1 MKKIVALFFLFLL
14 FPAIAKA
21 HEGKEIR
28 YFSKEGCSY
37 CAKVEDYFT
46 RNNLYESFHITTY
59 EISNNKEYAKLL
71 NTLYDGAKILI
82 SERKVPVLFLDDKT
96 PVIGDKSII
105 SYFENLTEKGQNPN
119 QITSPQSTSLNLT
132 LPVVILG
139 ALVDAVNPCEFAV
152 LIILLSTT
160 AITIR
165 DKVALKSGLAFS
177 LAIFLSYSAMGLGL
191 YKALTLGSLPQFF
204 LKAIGILAVILG
216 LLNIKDYF
224 WYGKGILMEVPLSWR
239 PRLKALIRSVTSPL
253 GAFLVGFLVSLFLL
267 PCTSGP
273 YIVILGL
280 LAEKAT
286 RMQAVLYLL
295 LYNLIFVSPMVLISL
310 LVYFG
315 LSPEQ
320 IEKQRKKRLKTLHL
334 VAGILLLAMGFSVL
348 LGLL

>member
-1 MKKIVALFFLFLL
+1 MKQIITFLALLLL
-14 FPAIAKA
+14 FPAIVNAF
-21 HEGKEIR
+21 ESNEMR

-46 RNNLYESFHITTY
+46 RNNLYETFHITTY
-59 EISNNKEYAKLL
+59 EISNNKENARLL
-71 NTLYDGAKILI
+71 NTLYDGVNVPI
-82 SERKVPVLFLDDKT
+82 SERKIPVLFLDDNT
-96 PVIGDKSII
+96 PIIGDKSII
-105 SYFENLTEKGQNPN
+105 SYFEGLTQGGQDTN
-119 QITSPQSTSLNLT
+119 QKTPSISTSLDLT

-139 ALVDAVNPCEFAV
+139 ALVDAINPCEFAV

-177 LAIFLSYSAMGLGL
+177 LAIFLSYSAMGVGL
-191 YKALTLGSLPQFF
+191 YKALTLGTLPQFF
-204 LKAIGILAVILG
+204 LKAIGVLAVILG
-216 LLNIKDYF
+216 LLNMKDFF
-224 WYGKGILMEVPLSWR
+224 WYGKGVLMEVPLSWR
-239 PRLKALIRSVTSPL
+239 PRLKALILSVTSPL

-286 RMQAVLYLL
+286 RMQATLYLL
-295 LYNLIFVSPMVLISL
+295 LYNLIFVSPMVLITL

-320 IEKQRKKRLKTLHL
+320 VEAQRQKRIKILHL
-334 VAGILLLAMGFSVL
+334 IAGVLLLLMGFSVL